1 MLTSDTGIMT
11 IDLPSDP
18 EDGDIYTPPNP
29 DLSLGATLIITLIQ
43 CDKVIGSA
51 STLAPVMNASKKYTL
66 TRISVI
72 KPLVKYDIVRVIATQ
87 YYFKQMKYVDVWGWY
102 GICDESSK
110 QIIRDNTFKI
120 VRAVPLG
127 INQPN
132 YNIYESLHLELI
144 KGV

>member
-11 IDLPSDP
+11 IDLPADP

-29 DLSLGATLIITLIQ
+29 DLSLGATLVITLHQ
-43 CDKVIGSA
+43 RDNVIGSA
-51 STLAPVMNASKKYTL
+51 STLAPVMNISKKYTL
-66 TRISVI
+66 TRVSVI
-72 KPLVKYDIVRVIATQ
+72 KPLVKYEIVRVIATQ
-87 YYFKQMKYVDVWGWY
+87 YYFKQLKYADSWGWY
-102 GICDESSK
+102 GISDEISK

-127 INQPN
+127 VNNPS